1 MSPCLSSSFYSWLRL
16 RSLSEFAM
24 ILGTNKIA
32 PISISFKNKIQ
43 NEQEEFN
50 GMVHDN
56 SIASPTHVTAY
67 VLPI

>member
-1 MSPCLSSSFYSWLRL
+1 
-16 RSLSEFAM
+16 M

-67 VLPI
+67 VLPIWYGFCRGFDITKK